1 MPKRTRQRDTGQIA
15 QELLD
20 RVADSNASARGF
32 GLSPRDVKRLKAE
45 VEQRGGGKRIY
56 VPNPHSKGFYHFF
69 VETQKA
75 LGVNRAHPEAVVVAK
90 FRELTNAPGMAGSNG
105 RTFWKQWTKGHEE
118 VGPWR
123 ERFPYNAGV
132 LQRIPRPGTRNNSP
146 YGLRL
151 LDVGRKVLGTR
162 GVVIDILRDK
172 DGLRKYRLNTDSDTP
187 INQFHT
193 RRAESRSATRKRFST
208 EARAEQKG
216 KCRICDRNNRPLCV
230 DHCHKHQHLRGLL
243 CGPCNSGLGFFEDS
257 PELLLRAALYLLAT
271 AKPRAKKITEGSR

>member
-69 VETQKA
+69 VETLKA

-105 RTFWKQWTKGHEE
+105 RTFWKEWTKGDEE

-193 RRAESRSATRKRFST
+193 RRAESRSATRKRFTSD
-208 EARAEQKG
+208 ARAKQKG
-216 KCRICDRNNRPLCV
+216 KCGICGRNNRALCL

-271 AKPRAKKITEGSR
+271 GKRRAKKATEGSR